1 MPCPASARPI
11 DCCGSLLPAFANSD
25 AVAVLPFII
34 AGRGDEAASSL
45 ERFAEERLRRYGPTR
60 ALKVDSRIKDPSSL
74 LHDRSGSKAE
84 RPAASLFLRITTERW
99 GNRPAACG

>member
-45 ERFAEERLRRYGPTR
+45 ECFAEERLRRYG
-60 ALKVDSRIKDPSSL
+60 LDSRAESGQ
-74 LHDRSGSKAE
+74 LHQVFERLRRQRGIGTQRIGS
-84 RPAASLFLRITTERW
+84 RIRVSWNDVTTLTVSV
-99 GNRPAACG
+99 AQTV